1 LSERAVLARRGQ
13 VWALHI
19 GSRYLTELGAGEIV
33 NRNIRI
39 KERDT
44 VETLSRAVA
53 VGSLAGVATTVVV
66 ALCGQRETGNPVAPI
81 NATSHVLWG
90 DEAAAADAVDMKHTL
105 PGVVINAGAGVFWAC
120 VQQLLLKRVP
130 RTNGAAVASGVA
142 VAALAYVVDYHL
154 IPRRLSPGWEL
165 RVSGRSVALG
175 FVALGASLALAALA
189 GARR

>member
-1 LSERAVLARRGQ
+1 M
-13 VWALHI
+13 
-19 GSRYLTELGAGEIV
+19 
-33 NRNIRI
+33 
-39 KERDT
+39 
-44 VETLSRAVA
+44 A
-53 VGSLAGVATTVVV
+53 VGSLAGVAT
-66 ALCGQRETGNPVAPI
+66 
-81 NATSHVLWG
+81 
-90 DEAAAADAVDMKHTL
+90 DAVDLRHTL

-175 FVALGASLALAALA
+175 FVALGVSLAIA
-189 GARR
+189 GLLRVR